1 MVNKDIVSENYSI
14 APEETG
20 KLGANNN
27 QVMAEKDRA
36 MEEASVIIAEI
47 ASLTE
52 SVPSQVRSNAL
63 LDACTSAQAEIKKY
77 DIP

>member
-14 APEETG
+14 DSEETG
-20 KLGANNN
+20 GLGANID
-27 QVMAEKDRA
+27 QAKTETDRV

-47 ASLTE
+47 VSLTE
-52 SVPSQVRSNAL
+52 SVPSQIKSNAL

-77 DIP
+77 EIP